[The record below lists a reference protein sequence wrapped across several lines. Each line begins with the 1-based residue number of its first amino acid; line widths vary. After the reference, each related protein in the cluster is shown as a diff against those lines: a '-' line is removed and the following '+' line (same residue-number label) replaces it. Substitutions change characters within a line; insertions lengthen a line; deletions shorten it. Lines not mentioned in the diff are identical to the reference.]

1 MNYASVI
8 KGLRQLATRT
18 ARTAG
23 RSVRRG
29 PANLNQITSQ
39 QAGGRVGPKGSS
51 VQALRRQ
58 AVREPTGVGYDPS
71 HRRPQ
76 AASLCSPQAVR
87 GARSFHKVL
96 LNQERR
102 LGL

>member
-8 KGLRQLATRT
+8 KGLRQLASKLRRRRT
-18 ARTAG
+18 
-23 RSVRRG
+23 SVRRG

-39 QAGGRVGPKGSS
+39 QAGGWVGPKGSS

-58 AVREPTGVGYDPS
+58 AVRGPTGVGYDPS

-76 AASLCSPQAVR
+76 AASLCSLQADR